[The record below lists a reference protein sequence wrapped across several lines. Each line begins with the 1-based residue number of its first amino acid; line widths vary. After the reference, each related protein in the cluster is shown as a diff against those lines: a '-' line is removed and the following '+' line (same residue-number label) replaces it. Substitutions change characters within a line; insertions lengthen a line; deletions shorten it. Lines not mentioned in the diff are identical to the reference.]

1 MKSQRT
7 TRMSVR
13 QDDEIEQTE
22 MEILLELMEEY
33 FNMLESI
40 DFSTVT
46 PNSPIL
52 VLGDEFTL
60 NLPLEAL
67 HALRDFAVVR
77 KGVDIIVFII

>member
-1 MKSQRT
+1 
-7 TRMSVR
+7 MSVR

-33 FNMLESI
+33 FDMLENI
-40 DFSTVT
+40 DFSTVAA
-46 PNSPIL
+46 NSAIL